1 MISAMKACL
10 LFVGLHLV
18 VADGSSYDGSSYSSY
33 TPTSAPAVSSAP
45 VVATVEISATVSGVT
60 ATDLNKKEVQGYFVT
75 GLENTL
81 GNDVVKG
88 KTKFVKHSAA
98 RRRLQAAR
106 TIDFT
111 AGAAS
116 AAAANSMQAR
126 ARQSTFANQFQTA
139 AQSAATAAGNT
150 ALNNLVVT
158 GVKANVV
165 SSKKKLGD
173 GAIAGIVI
181 GSVILAAALLAAIY
195 YQTKNA
201 DPNANQ
207 IQINF
212 PAVAAATVFIFLVV
226 FFGVWAG
233 LETYN

>member
-1 MISAMKACL
+1 M
-10 LFVGLHLV
+10 
-18 VADGSSYDGSSYSSY
+18 GS
-33 TPTSAPAVSSAP
+33 
-45 VVATVEISATVSGVT
+45 
-60 ATDLNKKEVQGYFVT
+60 ATDLDNTEVQGYFVT
-75 GLENTL
+75 GMENTL
-81 GNDVVKG
+81 GNDVVSG
-88 KTKFVKHSAA
+88 STKFVKHSAA
-98 RRRLQAAR
+98 RRRRLQATKR

-116 AAAANSMQAR
+116 AAAANNMQAR
-126 ARQSTFANQFQTA
+126 ASQPTFGLQFQNA
-139 AQSAATAAGNT
+139 AKIAANAAGST
-150 ALNNLVVT
+150 ALNNLEVT
-158 GVKANVV
+158 GVSASVV

-181 GSVILAAALLAAIY
+181 GSIILAAALLAAIY